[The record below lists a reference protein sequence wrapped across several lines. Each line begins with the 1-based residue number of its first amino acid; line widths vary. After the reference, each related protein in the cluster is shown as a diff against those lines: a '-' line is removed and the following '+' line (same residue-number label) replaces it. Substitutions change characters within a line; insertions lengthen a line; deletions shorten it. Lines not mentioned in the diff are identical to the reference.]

1 MQPDNSPSTPPS
13 PAEPVAPNKEINK
26 DAKGLPPV
34 QPPSGRH
41 LVQMFVVPGAI
52 VGGVVMLG
60 LVCSG
65 AFSYLFGFGQAQTA
79 QGYIQR
85 LEDANTDVRW
95 RAANDLVQVLKRDND
110 LACDPALALKLC
122 DVLTRELDGI
132 ADDEKRFLERAAK
145 MSPEETKKAQVQ
157 LKSRR
162 DYSRF
167 LAACLASMTIPAGVE
182 PLKQM
187 ATMTGNDAKAVAQTR
202 RQAVWMLANLADNL
216 NRWQSLPAAR
226 RESVLAALRAE
237 AAGTGTRATTAATTA
252 DYIEG
257 KKDIGVIAALA
268 KCADADDPDLRKYT
282 AYALALWEGSKAEN
296 ELADQTLLKLSR
308 DDGHGVRI
316 FLGEDD

>member
-1 MQPDNSPSTPPS
+1 MQPDQPPS
-13 PAEPVAPNKEINK
+13 SNPPPAESAALATPTPN
-26 DAKGLPPV
+26 AKGLPPV

-79 QGYIQR
+79 QGYIER

-95 RAANDLVQVLKRDND
+95 RAANDLVQVLKRDID
-110 LACDPALALKLC
+110 LACDPALALKLS
-122 DVLTRELDGI
+122 DVLTKELDGI
-132 ADDEKRFLERAAK
+132 TDDEKRLLERASK

-157 LKSRR
+157 LKARR

-187 ATMTGNDAKAVAQTR
+187 ATATGNDPKSVAQTR

-216 NRWQSLPAAR
+216 KRWQALPAAK
-226 RESVLAALRAE
+226 REGILTTLRQE
-237 AAGTGTRATTAATTA
+237 AAGTGPRATTAGLTA
-252 DYIEG
+252 DYLEG
-257 KKDIGVIAALA
+257 KKDQGVIAALA

-282 AYALALWEGSKAEN
+282 AYALAIWEGSPAEN
-296 ELADQTLLKLSR
+296 ELAEKTLVKLSR